1 MGIGLVVSSLED
13 VICNWGCRG
22 LPDRPSPQILYCHVL
37 KFSWLF
43 AFNVSPARKLSSS
56 SSPLPNVPFFK
67 VQALPLLRLLLASL
81 PSVPRLLIMAHKN
94 SKPEKK
100 SDNCFLYKWKLRP
113 REVKGGLADT
123 TQQISN
129 RARARTWAFWLFLR
143 YFFLTF
149 LGDRPQVLRDKLIN
163 SGQTFV
169 CARLLFGFIY
179 SFIPF

>member
-94 SKPEKK
+94 SKPEKNLIIAFFINGNWGPERWRGAWLTLHNK
-100 SDNCFLYKWKLRP
+100 LVTGPGLEPGLSDSFS
-113 REVKGGLADT
+113 AT
-123 TQQISN
+123 
-129 RARARTWAFWLFLR
+129 
-143 YFFLTF
+143 FFL
-149 LGDRPQVLRDKLIN
+149 P
-163 SGQTFV
+163 S
-169 CARLLFGFIY
+169 
-179 SFIPF
+179 